1 MPRNDPNLPLL
12 RAVAEALGE
21 LRERV
26 VFVGGAVTGVLM
38 TDPLAEGVRA
48 TRDVDAIAD
57 AGRVA
62 FRAIEA
68 LLMKKGFKRDMESAV
83 VCRWLHPA
91 SGTLFDLM
99 PVASD
104 VLGFSN
110 RWYPYAVESAR
121 RVDLGDGVVIQ
132 VASAVAFV
140 ATKLEAFGGRGG
152 GDVLGSHDLEDI
164 LAIVDGRETLA
175 EELSLAPKEVR
186 EAIAAEIGAL
196 LRHPDFLNALPGL
209 ISEPERATIVTSR
222 LCDLTQ

>member
-1 MPRNDPNLPLL
+1 MPRSDPNLPLL

-21 LRERV
+21 LHQRV
-26 VFVGGAVTGVLM
+26 VFVGGAVAGILI

-48 TRDVDAIAD
+48 TRDVDAISD

-68 LLMKKGFKRDMESAV
+68 LLMAKGFKRDMESAV

-99 PVASD
+99 PMSPE

-110 RWYPYAVESAR
+110 RWYPYAVDSAS
-121 RVDLGDGVVIQ
+121 RVDLGDGVVIH

-164 LAIVDGRETLA
+164 LAIVDGRESLA
-175 EELSLAPKEVR
+175 RELSSAPQEVR

-196 LRHPDFLNALPGL
+196 LRNPDFLNALPGL
-209 ISEPERATIVTSR
+209 ISEPERATIVTDR
-222 LCDLTQ
+222 LRGLTL